1 MTQLWALLGLSF
13 LVAALSF
20 GLTAWVRRYAAAR
33 LLDIPNARSSHVH
46 PTPRGGGL
54 AVVISWVAGL
64 ALLLA
69 LGEMPTVFFL
79 ALMGLVPLAAIGFL
93 DDHGDVPARWR
104 LLVQVLAA
112 VWAVGLL
119 GWFPEVS
126 LGAVTLHLGG
136 VGGVMAVIF
145 TVWMINLFN
154 FMDGIDGIAGGEV
167 VTTCFSWVLLIML
180 AGREEGLFTMGPT
193 ILLGAAVLGFLLWNW
208 PPARIFMG
216 DVGSGG
222 LGFALTI
229 LFLFGA
235 AQGGIH
241 LPVGLILVGVFLV
254 DATLTL
260 LVRMARGERWFEAH
274 RSHAYQHAAHR
285 FGGHG
290 VVSGAVLVINLFWL
304 LPWAYVALQHP
315 ETELFSLLAA
325 YSPLM
330 GVAVWLGAGR
340 P

>member
-1 MTQLWALLGLSF
+1 L
-13 LVAALSF
+13 AAIAF
-20 GLTAWVRRYAAAR
+20 GLTAWVRRYAMAR
-33 LLDIPNARSSHVH
+33 LLDVPNARSSHVH

-54 AVVISWVAGL
+54 AVVASWVAGL
-64 ALLLA
+64 ALLFSI
-69 LGEMPTVFFL
+69 GEIPFSLFF

-104 LLVQVLAA
+104 LLVQFA
-112 VWAVGLL
+112 VALWAVAWL
-119 GWFPEVS
+119 GWLSEVS
-126 LGAVTLHLGG
+126 LGAVTLQLGW
-136 VGGVMAVIF
+136 VGGAIAVIF

-167 VTTCFSWVLLIML
+167 VTTCFSWALLVTL
-180 AGREEGLFTMGPT
+180 GAGEDGLLTVGPA
-193 ILLGAAVLGFLLWNW
+193 IFLGAAVFGFLIWNW

-222 LGFALTI
+222 LGFALTV

-235 AQGGIH
+235 AQGDIH
-241 LPVGLILVGVFLV
+241 LVVGLILVGVFLV

-260 LVRMARGERWFEAH
+260 LIRMARGERWFEAH
-274 RSHAYQHAAHR
+274 RSHGYQHAAR
-285 FGGHG
+285 RYDSHG
-290 VVSGAVLVINLFWL
+290 VVSGAVLLINLFWL
-304 LPWAYVALQHP
+304 LPWAYCALKNP

-330 GVAVWLGAGR
+330 GLAVWLGAGR
-340 P
+340 S